1 MTRFGFLMLPLIFLV
16 LLNATGSAQTPTIT
30 TYVGPTLPVIGARAT
45 TQSIGV
51 PQAVAVDGAGGFYVT
66 SSSHNRVYRVASDGT
81 LILIAGTG
89 FTGFSGDGGP
99 ASAALLNY
107 VHGVAVDGAGNVF
120 VADTYNNRIRKITP
134 DGIISTVVGS
144 GAWGSGGD
152 GGPAQAAQLG
162 APRGL
167 TIDRAGNL
175 FIADVENNRI
185 RMVTPDGVINTVAGN
200 GTAGFSGDGGPATS
214 AQLNYPVAVSVDGA
228 GNLFIADRHNNRIRM
243 VNAAGTIITLT
254 GGGGAGFRGDA
265 GPASSAQIWDP
276 RGVAVDN
283 AGNVFIAD
291 SGNNRIRMINA
302 AGIITTVVGNTPGFS
317 GDGGAA
323 ASAQLGLP
331 VDVAV
336 DSGGNLFIADRGN
349 YRVRQVNSAGVITSV
364 AGIGDDGG
372 PALAAQLNYPNMSV
386 MDSAGN
392 LFVAETD
399 NQRIRKVTPWGTITT
414 IAGNGSWGFSGDGG
428 PATSAQLNYPGTVAV
443 DAGGNIYIADTRND
457 RIRKVSPSGMMT
469 TIAGTGG
476 GGFGGDGGPASLA
489 MLNYPWGVTVV
500 NNGNL
505 FVADTL
511 NQRIRRIGPD
521 GIIQTAAGHG
531 TRGFSGDGG
540 PAVSAQLAEP
550 SGVAVDGSGNLF
562 IADTDNERIR
572 KVTPEGIITTVVG
585 NGMQGFSG
593 DGGPALS
600 AQLAYPNSVA
610 VDGAGDLFIADT
622 NNQRIRR
629 VTPDGIITTVAGNG
643 RFGYSGDGAAALAAQ
658 LGSPYGVSLDG
669 TNTLLIAD
677 SANSRIRKVVFPAT
691 SFAITDRGGSTLRT
705 AGNPTLLQTGY
716 GRIQPDAGR
725 TTPAG
730 LAIYSYRPG
739 NYLIS
744 ETGVPAAPALQSG
757 RIYAEVNGSVNTG
770 LAIANPNGQTATI
783 TFFYTDGSGNDVG
796 FGKIVLGSNQQ
807 IARFLD
813 SDSFK
818 TFNGN
823 TFQGTFSFTSDMPVG
838 VVAIHSLL
846 NERGDFLMST
856 LPVVDT
862 GVTPSDNVVLI
873 PHFADGAG
881 WTTQILLVN
890 PTSDTL
896 SGTLEFRADDGT
908 STNVT
913 IGHDTGSTF
922 FYTVPPRS
930 SAKLVTAGVRQ
941 VGQVARGGS
950 FRVIPTPGTIAPV
963 SLVIFSNK
971 TGGRI
976 TVSEAGASAAT
987 GTAFRVYVE
996 SFGGVGHL
1004 RSIQSGIAIA
1014 NNTASPETVT
1024 LELTNLDGS
1033 TTGLPAPVS
1042 LNLPPL
1048 GHIAEF
1054 FAQAFPYLPAPFRGI
1069 LRVSSTSDMSAVAL
1083 RTRYNERGDFLITTT
1098 PPTNESAPPSAGEL
1112 LLPQL
1117 ADGAGVTTQFVLF
1130 SGSAGQS
1137 SSGSLLLFQNS
1148 GQPFTGT
1155 LR

>member
-30 TYVGPTLPVIGARAT
+30 TYVGPTLPVIGARAN

-66 SSSHNRVYRVASDGT
+66 SSSHNRVYRVTADGT
-81 LILIAGTG
+81 LLLIAGNG

-99 ASAALLNY
+99 ASSALLNY
-107 VHGVAVDGAGNVF
+107 VHGVAVDAAGNVF
-120 VADTYNNRIRKITP
+120 VADTYNNRIRKISP
-134 DGIISTVVGS
+134 DGIITTVVGT
-144 GAWGSGGD
+144 GMWGSGGD
-152 GGPAQAAQLG
+152 GGPAAAAQLSV
-162 APRGL
+162 PRGL
-167 TIDRAGNL
+167 AIDRAGNL
-175 FIADVENNRI
+175 FIADVGNNRI
-185 RMVTPDGVINTVAGN
+185 RVVTPDAIIYTVAGD
-200 GTAGFSGDGGPATS
+200 GTAGFGGDGGPATS
-214 AQLNYPVAVSVDGA
+214 AQLNYPVAVSVDRS

-243 VNAAGTIITLT
+243 VNAAGIIITLT

-386 MDSAGN
+386 MDSEGN

-414 IAGNGSWGFSGDGG
+414 IAGNGSWGFRGDGG

-443 DAGGNIYIADTRND
+443 DAAGNIYIADTRNN

-469 TIAGTGG
+469 TIAGNGG
-476 GGFGGDGGPASLA
+476 GGFGGDGGPASMA
-489 MLNYPWGVTVV
+489 MLNYPWGVTID

-505 FVADTL
+505 FVADTS
-511 NQRIRRIGPD
+511 NQRIRKIGPD
-521 GIIQTAAGHG
+521 GIITTVAGSG
-531 TRGFSGDGG
+531 SRGFSGDGG
-540 PAVSAQLAEP
+540 PAVLAQLAEP
-550 SGVAVDGSGNLF
+550 AGVAVDAAGNLF
-562 IADTDNERIR
+562 IADTNNERVR
-572 KVTPEGIITTVVG
+572 K
-585 NGMQGFSG
+585 
-593 DGGPALS
+593 
-600 AQLAYPNSVA
+600 
-610 VDGAGDLFIADT
+610 
-622 NNQRIRR
+622 

-643 RFGYSGDGAAALAAQ
+643 KYGYSGDGAAAPAAQ
-658 LGSPYGVSLDG
+658 LGSPYGVSVDG

-677 SANSRIRKVVFPAT
+677 SANSRIRKVVFPGLPFSIA
-691 SFAITDRGGSTLRT
+691 DRGGATVRT
-705 AGNPTLLQTGY
+705 AGNSISLATGY
-716 GRIQPDAGR
+716 GRILPGAGA

-730 LAIYSYRPG
+730 VAIYSYRPG

-744 ETGVPAAPALQSG
+744 ETGVPAAPVLQSG

-796 FGKIVLGSNQQ
+796 FGKIVLGPNQQ
-807 IARFLD
+807 ISRFLD

-930 SAKLVTAGVRQ
+930 SDKLV
-941 VGQVARGGS
+941 
-950 FRVIPTPGTIAPV
+950 
-963 SLVIFSNK
+963 
-971 TGGRI
+971 
-976 TVSEAGASAAT
+976 
-987 GTAFRVYVE
+987 
-996 SFGGVGHL
+996 
-1004 RSIQSGIAIA
+1004 
-1014 NNTASPETVT
+1014 
-1024 LELTNLDGS
+1024 
-1033 TTGLPAPVS
+1033 
-1042 LNLPPL
+1042 
-1048 GHIAEF
+1048 
-1054 FAQAFPYLPAPFRGI
+1054 
-1069 LRVSSTSDMSAVAL
+1069 
-1083 RTRYNERGDFLITTT
+1083 
-1098 PPTNESAPPSAGEL
+1098 
-1112 LLPQL
+1112 
-1117 ADGAGVTTQFVLF
+1117 
-1130 SGSAGQS
+1130 
-1137 SSGSLLLFQNS
+1137 
-1148 GQPFTGT
+1148 
-1155 LR
+1155 